1 MTYTR
6 EQIEKEL
13 IKANKATA
21 KARAAQNA
29 AEKARQENKPRR
41 AENISRFDRGTDEYR
56 AAVEEW
62 AATYC
67 TAADKARAKAT
78 AAALYEKAVSEMLEK
93 AICAEIDAVISSTEF
108 LDRFDGTPVRYKN
121 LQKALFSGFDSRY
134 HFYFTGVWNC
144 RIGYTF
150 RPVKGQYPDF
160 SGDFYYIGDMNTN
173 GDTYISR
180 EEVEKRLKGREEYY
194 AKGLGTRY
202 EQPEFAAV
210 KRACNRAAA
219 IAKKHDE
226 ILEAA
231 AAKASALVDSNSCG
245 LSVVRDAMQG
255 GKSIEYRR

>member
-6 EQIEKEL
+6 EQIENEL

-29 AEKARQENKPRR
+29 AEKARKENIPRR
-41 AENISRFDRGTDEYR
+41 AE
-56 AAVEEW
+56 AVDKW
-62 AATYC
+62 VNTYC
-67 TAADKARAKAT
+67 AAAEKAAAKAT

-93 AICAEIDAVISSTEF
+93 AISAEIDAVITSSEF
-108 LDRFDGTPVRYKN
+108 LDRFDGVPVRYKN
-121 LQKALFSGFDSRY
+121 LQKALFAGFDSRY

-160 SGDFYYIGDMNTN
+160 SGDFYYIGDSSNC
-173 GDTYISR
+173 GDTCISR
-180 EEVEKRLKGREEYY
+180 EEVEKRVKGREEYY
-194 AKGLGTRY
+194 TKGLGKRY
-202 EQPEFAAV
+202 EQPEFTAV

-231 AAKASALVDSNSCG
+231 AAKAAALVSDNSCG
-245 LSVVRDAMQG
+245 LSIINDAMQG
-255 GKSIEYRR
+255 KARIERR